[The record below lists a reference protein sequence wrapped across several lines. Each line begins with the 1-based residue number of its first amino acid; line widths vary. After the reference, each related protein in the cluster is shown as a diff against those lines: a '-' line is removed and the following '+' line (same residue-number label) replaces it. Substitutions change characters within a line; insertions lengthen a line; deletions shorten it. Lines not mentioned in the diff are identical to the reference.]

1 MMFSLHNKHGPM
13 VQNEKKY
20 KSFLPKLFKK
30 KKVTNNRNTEM
41 SNMRKTKAIAN
52 QNIQAK
58 VRLKMLHLVSLSLSQ
73 SY

>member
-1 MMFSLHNKHGPM
+1 M

-20 KSFLPKLFKK
+20 KSFLSKLFKK

-52 QNIQAK
+52 QNIQK
-58 VRLKMLHLVSLSLSQ
+58 FG
-73 SY
+73 

>member
-20 KSFLPKLFKK
+20 KSFLSKLFKK
-30 KKVTNNRNTEM
+30 KKVTNNRNTKM

-52 QNIQAK
+52 QNIQK
-58 VRLKMLHLVSLSLSQ
+58 FG
-73 SY
+73 